1 MKFQIQNS
9 SKSEFCNPFSNTVFY
24 LFSFLFCLT
33 YFFMGCQ
40 KTSERPAV
48 KREIK
53 VIAMVNGEKITVDEF
68 EQEFSVLRKKKGIDE
83 IGEEGQLKTLRK
95 NLLNQLIEK
104 KLLLQ
109 EARRLDLSVKDGEL
123 DDEMKKMIAGYPSD
137 VFQEMLH
144 TKGMNR
150 EDWREKVK
158 ENMLIGKLI
167 DRKLKGN
174 IHVSNNDIDSYFKSH
189 FKNFSKPLQFHIV
202 QIVVKSQEDAISIR
216 SELLKGGDFEKIARE
231 KSIGPEAEKGGDL
244 GFFSEGQMPQEFDDV
259 ILKLK
264 VGDIS
269 YPLKTPYGYHIFKLV
284 ERREPGKMEY
294 GEAKEKIRNILM
306 KERYDNAFK
315 NMMVSLKDSAKIE
328 IKDSL

>member
-1 MKFQIQNS
+1 
-9 SKSEFCNPFSNTVFY
+9 
-24 LFSFLFCLT
+24 
-33 YFFMGCQ
+33 
-40 KTSERPAV
+40 
-48 KREIK
+48 
-53 VIAMVNGEKITVDEF
+53 MVNGEKITVDEF
-68 EQEFSVLRKKKGIDE
+68 EQEFSVLRKINGIDE

-109 EARRLDLSVKDGEL
+109 EARKLALSVKDGEL
-123 DDEMKKMIAGYPSD
+123 DDEIKKMIAGYPSD

-144 TKGMNR
+144 TKGMSR

-167 DRKLKGN
+167 EHKLEGS

-231 KSIGPEAEKGGDL
+231 KSIGPEAGKGGDL

-269 YPLKTPYGYHIFKLV
+269 YPVKTPYGYHIFKLV

-294 GEAKEKIRNILM
+294 GEAKEKIRDILM
-306 KERYDNAFK
+306 KERYDSAFK
-315 NMMVSLKDSAKIE
+315 DMMVSLKDNAKIE